1 MNEYE
6 YDFSITGNEPDI
18 LNFVS
23 NFIYNDNEEQHVSSL
38 EFNHTHTFSLNFND
52 QSFSIYHIEYRTGYF
67 NIVLKTNIILNHWLF
82 DVFEDYSTLIFEI
95 RYTDAAFSGIIV
107 ADKGTTV
114 EHKIGFRGKYYGDNI
129 CEYCKDAVNYME
141 YFCGDMNCCADCEDN
156 IENSKLFISNYI
168 RRKNIDK
175 LNKSL
180 ALKRMGRN
188 YILDQYIM
196 RRVFMKRLF

>member
-1 MNEYE
+1 MNVYE
-6 YDFSITGNEPDI
+6 YDFTITGNEPDI

-38 EFNHTHTFSLNFND
+38 EFNHIHTFSLNFND
-52 QSFSIYHIEYRTGYF
+52 QSFSIDHIEYRAGYF

-82 DVFEDYSTLIFEI
+82 DVFEDYSTLIFEV
-95 RYTDAAFSGIIV
+95 RYTDAAFSGIII

-114 EHKIGFRGKYYGDNI
+114 EHKIGFNGEHYGYSD
-129 CEYCKDAVNYME
+129 CQYCRDTTHYLE
-141 YFCGDMNCCADCEDN
+141 YFCRDMNCCADCEIE
-156 IENSKLFISNYI
+156 IENSKSIISDYI
-168 RRKNIDK
+168 KEKKLNR

-188 YILDQYIM
+188 RILDQYIM